1 LYHDGRGYAGITCF
15 QRGGPNHKADRC
27 FASDED
33 QYKAL
38 ATIKIRETVEEIW
51 YSDTGT
57 NQHMTSTT
65 NEVQG
70 INSYLGNDSFMV
82 GNGHDLPITS
92 TGHIIFLTTN
102 LKLNDVH
109 VVPAIKKKLPS
120 VSQFTREK

>member
-1 LYHDGRGYAGITCF
+1 MVVVDMVASLVFNVGGLITK
-15 QRGGPNHKADRC
+15 QTNVLLL
-27 FASDED
+27 ED

-38 ATIKIRETVEEIW
+38 ATIKIRETAEESW

-57 NQHMTSTT
+57 NQHMTSNT

-70 INSYLGNDSFMV
+70 INSYLGNNSFMV

>member
-1 LYHDGRGYAGITCF
+1 MVVVDMVASLVFNVGGLITK
-15 QRGGPNHKADRC
+15 QTNVLLL
-27 FASDED
+27 ED

-38 ATIKIRETVEEIW
+38 ATIKNSETAEESW

-57 NQHMTSTT
+57 NQHMTSNT

-70 INSYLGNDSFMV
+70 INSYLGNNSFMV

-109 VVPAIKKKLPS
+109 VVPTIKKKLPS